1 MQKDV
6 NKLKKVND
14 ILNSV
19 ISDIN
24 DKLKLI
30 NDNTSDEYTGL
41 MDSRKQLSEAIV
53 KIAICKSYL
62 TDYGEN

>member
-6 NKLKKVND
+6 KMLKKSNEL
-14 ILNSV
+14 LNSV
-19 ISDIN
+19 IGDIN
-24 DKLKLI
+24 DKLKSI
-30 NDNTSDEYTGL
+30 DDITSDEYTDL
-41 MDSRKQLSEAIV
+41 LDARKQLSEAIV

>member
-6 NKLKKVND
+6 KMLKKSNE
-14 ILNSV
+14 LLSSV
-19 ISDIN
+19 IGDIN

-30 NDNTSDEYTGL
+30 DDTTSDGYTDL
-41 MDSRKQLSEAIV
+41 LDARKQLSEAIV